1 MNALA
6 PAYTAALA
14 GINADDPVELLVYV
28 VILLVVVVVIL
39 KVVDRI

>member
-1 MNALA
+1 MNTL
-6 PAYTAALA
+6 AYTAALA
-14 GINADDPVELLVYV
+14 SISADDPVELLVYV